1 MLATPREKALP
12 KLTSYW
18 YVVTH
23 IEILLKLERREM
35 TPDGQNKRSE
45 PHPKGAL
52 HVLSLIPKINR
63 FPLCALAYAGHFMAE
78 LESHKEIEQET
89 INSKETISSSVIV
102 LYVLIGTQYGRF
114 SPRFGLETL
123 KQGKTRV
130 YFSQKGDRLYP
141 RYAL

>member
-52 HVLSLIPKINR
+52 HVLSLIPR
-63 FPLCALAYAGHFMAE
+63 HTLCPPLVC
-78 LESHKEIEQET
+78 KT
-89 INSKETISSSVIV
+89 CT
-102 LYVLIGTQYGRF
+102 
-114 SPRFGLETL
+114 GLL
-123 KQGKTRV
+123 
-130 YFSQKGDRLYP
+130 
-141 RYAL
+141 